1 MRREEKRR
9 EEKRREEKRREEKRR
24 EEKRRDLSK
33 IQSNNTSYIKNYN
46 QCFNYFNWNIG
57 FFILNNFGDN

>member
-24 EEKRRDLSK
+24 EEKRNLSK

>member
-24 EEKRRDLSK
+24 EENLSK